1 MNDLL
6 LSTIPYAEFQ
16 LLIANTVQTAVQLA
30 TAHLLPKEN
39 EEFLTRKQTATI
51 LGISLVTLNEWTK
64 EGKIKGYRI
73 GGSRVRYKRNE
84 IEQSLLIIKI
94 K

>member
-73 GGSRVRYKRNE
+73 GSRVRYKRNE